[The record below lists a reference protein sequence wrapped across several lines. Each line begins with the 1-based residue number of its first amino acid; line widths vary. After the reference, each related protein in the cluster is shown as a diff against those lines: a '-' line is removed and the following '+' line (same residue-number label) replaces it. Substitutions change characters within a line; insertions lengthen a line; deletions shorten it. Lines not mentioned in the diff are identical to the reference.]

1 MKEFGVSQTVATL
14 GTSLSLLGYAI
25 GPMLWSPLSE
35 VPRMGRN
42 TIYIVTL
49 AAFLLLKLPIVL
61 ASNIETILIFRFLSA
76 FAGSPAQ
83 ATGGATISDMYLP
96 RDRSYGLGLWELSTW
111 IGPTLGPLV
120 GGFAAQAKGWRWTIW
135 ELIWV
140 NSAMLV
146 FIFCFLPETSA
157 SNILYRRAKR
167 LRREAGVG
175 SIRAA
180 SELES
185 LELSKK
191 DLAYKTLIRPF
202 VLCFQ
207 EPICLLLN
215 TYTALIT
222 GLLFA
227 WLESLPIVFGGIYG
241 FDLGQIGLAFLGLLV
256 GSVVAYLI
264 FVVWFFAFESKKFDY
279 NGYCAPEERFI
290 PLMAGCIFIP
300 ICLFIFGW
308 SAKANI
314 PWIVPIVGSGLFSIG
329 GFSLFVSLSIH
340 SHRNEASELTFGQI
354 SILNYLPD
362 AYPEYAASVLAGNNF
377 IRCSF
382 GAGCVL
388 FAAPMYHNLGTAW
401 ASTLLAILG
410 CVFVPVPFLFYFY
423 GDRIRLASKN
433 ALKVP
438 IKPLWRSYCS
448 KSSPQDGG
456 ERGDSSI
463 MPRATVPFT
472 PGSSASYQPQSTA
485 VIHSTSSN
493 APTLNTE
500 AFYEPH
506 TPTASALTTPKRA
519 ASPVPGT
526 IEREQRDMI
535 DTMSGGRSPS
545 INS

>member
-1 MKEFGVSQTVATL
+1 MFVCVQIFLLNTFIYLGPSIYSPGIDDIVKEFGVSQVVATL

-49 AAFLLLKLPIVL
+49 VAFLLLKLPIVL
-61 ASNIETILIFRFLSA
+61 ASNFETILVFRFLTA

-83 ATGGATISDMYLP
+83 ATGGATISDMYIP

-146 FIFCFLPETSA
+146 LIFCFLPETSA

-167 LRREAGVG
+167 LRQEAGIE
-175 SIRAA
+175 SIRAG

-185 LELSKK
+185 LDLSKK
-191 DLAYKTLIRPF
+191 DVAYKTLVRPF

-227 WLESLPIVFGGIYG
+227 WLESLPIVFGGVYG
-241 FDLGQIGLAFLGLLV
+241 FDVGQTGLAFLGLLV
-256 GSVVAYLI
+256 GSIVAYLI
-264 FVVWFFAFESKKFDY
+264 FVVWFFAFESKKFDSDAC
-279 NGYCAPEERFI
+279 CAPEERFI

-308 SAKANI
+308 SAKADI
-314 PWIVPIVGSGLFSIG
+314 PWIVPVIGSGLFSIG
-329 GFSLFVSLSIH
+329 GFSLFVSLSTHGH
-340 SHRNEASELTFGQI
+340 SNDEF
-354 SILNYLPD
+354 
-362 AYPEYAASVLAGNNF
+362 
-377 IRCSF
+377 
-382 GAGCVL
+382 
-388 FAAPMYHNLGTAW
+388 
-401 ASTLLAILG
+401 
-410 CVFVPVPFLFYFY
+410 
-423 GDRIRLASKN
+423 
-433 ALKVP
+433 
-438 IKPLWRSYCS
+438 
-448 KSSPQDGG
+448 
-456 ERGDSSI
+456 
-463 MPRATVPFT
+463 
-472 PGSSASYQPQSTA
+472 
-485 VIHSTSSN
+485 
-493 APTLNTE
+493 
-500 AFYEPH
+500 
-506 TPTASALTTPKRA
+506 
-519 ASPVPGT
+519 
-526 IEREQRDMI
+526 
-535 DTMSGGRSPS
+535 
-545 INS
+545 

>member
-35 VPRMGRN
+35 VPQMGRK

-49 AAFLLLKLPIVL
+49 AVFLLLKLPIVL
-61 ASNIETILIFRFLSA
+61 ASNIETVLIFRFLSA

-120 GGFAAQAKGWRWTIW
+120 GGFVAQAKGWRWTIW

-140 NSAMLV
+140 NSAMLI

-167 LRREAGVG
+167 LRREAGVQ

-185 LELSKK
+185 LDLSKK
-191 DLAYKTLIRPF
+191 ELAYKTLIRPF

-241 FDLGQIGLAFLGLLV
+241 FNLGQIGLAFLGLLL
-256 GSVVAYLI
+256 GSVVAYLL

-279 NGYCAPEERFI
+279 NGYRAPEERFI

-308 SAKANI
+308 SAKADI
-314 PWIVPIVGSGLFSIG
+314 PWIVPIIGSGLFSVG
-329 GFSLFVSLSIH
+329 GFSLFVSFSVH
-340 SHRNEASELTFGQI
+340 GHGNDQFHLTFGQI

-388 FAAPMYHNLGTAW
+388 FAAPMYHNLGIAW

-433 ALKVP
+433 ALKAP
-438 IKPLWRSYCS
+438 RKPHWRSYCS
-448 KSSPQDGG
+448 EASPRVGEEAGNSSTT
-456 ERGDSSI
+456 
-463 MPRATVPFT
+463 PRAAVPFT
-472 PGSSASYQPQSTA
+472 ATSSVSYQPQSVA
-485 VIHSTSSN
+485 VTYSATSN

-506 TPTASALTTPKRA
+506 TPITSALATPKRA
-519 ASPVPGT
+519 ASPVPRT
-526 IEREQRDMI
+526 IERERRDMI
-535 DTMSGGRSPS
+535 DTMSGGRVPS
-545 INS
+545 IKN

>member
-1 MKEFGVSQTVATL
+1 MCVQIFLLNSFIYLGPSIYSPGIDDIMKKFGVSQTVATL
-14 GTSLSLLGYAI
+14 GTALSLLGYAI

-42 TIYIVTL
+42 TIYIATL
-49 AAFLLLKLPIVL
+49 AAFLLLNLPIVL
-61 ASNIETILIFRFLSA
+61 ASDIEIILIFRFLSA
-76 FAGSPAQ
+76 FVGSPAQ
-83 ATGGATISDMYLP
+83 ATGGATISDMYMP

-111 IGPTLGPLV
+111 IGPTLGPVV

-167 LRREAGVG
+167 LRREAGVD

-191 DLAYKTLIRPF
+191 DLAYTTLVRPF
-202 VLCFQ
+202 VLCFH

-241 FDLGQIGLAFLGLLV
+241 FNLGQIGLAFSGLLI

-290 PLMAGCIFIP
+290 PLMAGCMFIP
-300 ICLFIFGW
+300 VCLFIFGW

-314 PWIVPIVGSGLFSIG
+314 PWIVPVIGSGLFSIG

-340 SHRNEASELTFGQI
+340 GHSNDEL
-354 SILNYLPD
+354 
-362 AYPEYAASVLAGNNF
+362 
-377 IRCSF
+377 
-382 GAGCVL
+382 
-388 FAAPMYHNLGTAW
+388 
-401 ASTLLAILG
+401 
-410 CVFVPVPFLFYFY
+410 
-423 GDRIRLASKN
+423 
-433 ALKVP
+433 
-438 IKPLWRSYCS
+438 
-448 KSSPQDGG
+448 
-456 ERGDSSI
+456 
-463 MPRATVPFT
+463 
-472 PGSSASYQPQSTA
+472 
-485 VIHSTSSN
+485 
-493 APTLNTE
+493 
-500 AFYEPH
+500 
-506 TPTASALTTPKRA
+506 
-519 ASPVPGT
+519 
-526 IEREQRDMI
+526 
-535 DTMSGGRSPS
+535 
-545 INS
+545 

>member
-1 MKEFGVSQTVATL
+1 MKEFGVSQVVATL

-61 ASNIETILIFRFLSA
+61 TSNIETILIFRFLSA

-83 ATGGATISDMYLP
+83 ATGGATISDMYIP

-146 FIFCFLPETSA
+146 FVFCFLPETSA

-191 DLAYKTLIRPF
+191 DLAYKTLVRPF
-202 VLCFQ
+202 MLCFQ

-241 FDLGQIGLAFLGLLV
+241 FNLGQIGLAFLGLLV

-264 FVVWFFAFESKKFDY
+264 FVIWFFAFESKRFDY
-279 NGYCAPEERFI
+279 NGYRAPEERFI

-308 SAKANI
+308 SAKADI
-314 PWIVPIVGSGLFSIG
+314 PWIVPVIGSGLFSIG
-329 GFSLFVSLSIH
+329 GFSLFVSLSVHDH
-340 SHRNEASELTFGQI
+340 SNEEFSLKCWTDFHIEL
-354 SILNYLPD
+354 
-362 AYPEYAASVLAGNNF
+362 
-377 IRCSF
+377 
-382 GAGCVL
+382 
-388 FAAPMYHNLGTAW
+388 
-401 ASTLLAILG
+401 
-410 CVFVPVPFLFYFY
+410 
-423 GDRIRLASKN
+423 
-433 ALKVP
+433 
-438 IKPLWRSYCS
+438 
-448 KSSPQDGG
+448 SS
-456 ERGDSSI
+456 
-463 MPRATVPFT
+463 
-472 PGSSASYQPQSTA
+472 
-485 VIHSTSSN
+485 
-493 APTLNTE
+493 
-500 AFYEPH
+500 
-506 TPTASALTTPKRA
+506 
-519 ASPVPGT
+519 
-526 IEREQRDMI
+526 
-535 DTMSGGRSPS
+535 
-545 INS
+545 

>member
-1 MKEFGVSQTVATL
+1 MFVCIQIFLLNTFIYLSPSIYSPGIDDIMKKFGVSQAVATL

-61 ASNIETILIFRFLSA
+61 ASNIETVLIFRFLSA

-83 ATGGATISDMYLP
+83 ATGGATISDMYNP

-180 SELES
+180 TELES
-185 LELSKK
+185 LKLSKK

-222 GLLFA
+222 GLLFT

-241 FDLGQIGLAFLGLLV
+241 FNLGQIGLAFLGLLV

-264 FVVWFFAFESKKFDY
+264 FVVWFFAFESKRFDY
-279 NGYCAPEERFI
+279 NGYCVPEERFI

-308 SAKANI
+308 SAKADI
-314 PWIVPIVGSGLFSIG
+314 PWIVPVIGSGLFSIG
-329 GFSLFVSLSIH
+329 GFSLFVSLSTHGPSNDEFWLKCWIDFH
-340 SHRNEASELTFGQI
+340 IEL
-354 SILNYLPD
+354 
-362 AYPEYAASVLAGNNF
+362 
-377 IRCSF
+377 
-382 GAGCVL
+382 
-388 FAAPMYHNLGTAW
+388 
-401 ASTLLAILG
+401 
-410 CVFVPVPFLFYFY
+410 
-423 GDRIRLASKN
+423 
-433 ALKVP
+433 
-438 IKPLWRSYCS
+438 
-448 KSSPQDGG
+448 SS
-456 ERGDSSI
+456 
-463 MPRATVPFT
+463 
-472 PGSSASYQPQSTA
+472 
-485 VIHSTSSN
+485 
-493 APTLNTE
+493 
-500 AFYEPH
+500 
-506 TPTASALTTPKRA
+506 
-519 ASPVPGT
+519 
-526 IEREQRDMI
+526 
-535 DTMSGGRSPS
+535 
-545 INS
+545 